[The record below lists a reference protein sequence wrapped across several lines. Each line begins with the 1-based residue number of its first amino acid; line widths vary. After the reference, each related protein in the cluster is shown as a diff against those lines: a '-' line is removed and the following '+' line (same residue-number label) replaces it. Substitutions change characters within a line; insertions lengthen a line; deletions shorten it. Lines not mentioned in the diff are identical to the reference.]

1 MSFQSFDPDI
11 VGAPTVYSL
20 MIGGIVPRPIAW
32 ISTRSAKGELNLAPF
47 SFFMGVSSRPPCLAF
62 SVTRKRDGDKKD
74 TLLNIE
80 ATSDFVVNS
89 AQEEMADSVNQTSAE
104 YPYGVSEFEK
114 IGLTPLASIRV
125 SPPRVAESAVQME
138 CRLEKLVEIGD
149 GGLGSS
155 VIVVGRIVQIH
166 VDTRVLREGTI
177 DIHALKP
184 LSRLGGIEWGCT
196 DRVFEQ
202 KRPVLNP

>member
-1 MSFQSFDPDI
+1 MSFQSFDPDTA
-11 VGAPTVYSL
+11 GAPVVYSL

-32 ISTRSAKGELNLAPF
+32 VSTCAPDGALNLAPF

-80 ATSDFVVNS
+80 STREFVVNS
-89 AQEEMADSVNQTSAE
+89 AQEEMAGPINQSSAE

-114 IGLTPLASIRV
+114 IGLTPQASVKVR
-125 SPPRVAESAVQME
+125 PPRVAESAVQME

-149 GGLGSS
+149 DGLGSS
-155 VIVVGRIVQIH
+155 VIVVGRIIQIH
-166 VDTRVLREGTI
+166 VDTRVLRDGTI

-202 KRPVLNP
+202 ERPKKPT